1 MQCLSPVGPAPGG
14 VLRARPSFI
23 HLSIRRF
30 TPGGSVMTGK
40 PEIPDRRWS
49 SAPSVK
55 CAHNRSTSAASL
67 PRSLKP
73 HVVSQ

>member
-49 SAPSVK
+49 SAPGRPTLSRK
-55 CAHNRSTSAASL
+55 EAGTGGGRC
-67 PRSLKP
+67 P
-73 HVVSQ
+73 HGRPTL